1 MTKAKPASG
10 ISGMRIH
17 KGLLIA
23 GLLAAM
29 SIAAV
34 QQNSKVVAT
43 VNGENITEQQLM
55 QGAAADL
62 SKLDANRPQPQ
73 AAYDRARLEVLWKS
87 LTSIIDNKLLTLEA
101 AKNHMTREELLNAEV
116 ESNVGTPSP
125 EEVEQFYEANK
136 AQIPIPKAE
145 ALPQVRQYMIDSSRR
160 RYQDILAANMRRN
173 FKVVTFLDPLR
184 TDVATAGYPSRGPSN
199 APVTIIEF
207 ADFECPFCG
216 GFYPTLKLVEKNY
229 ADRVRLVYRQFPLTN
244 MHPNAQKAAEASLCA
259 NDQRKFWDFYD
270 SLFSDQSRLDVPSLK
285 QRAQTLGLN
294 VPAFNTCLDSG
305 SQAAAIQKDR
315 DDARKIGVNSTP
327 TVFINGRLLGGRSYA
342 EVQEVIEDELQRAG
356 QKK

>member
-1 MTKAKPASG
+1 
-10 ISGMRIH
+10 MRIH
-17 KGLLIA
+17 RGLLTI

-29 SIAAV
+29 SLAAV

-43 VNGENITEQQLM
+43 VNGENITEQQML
-55 QGAAADL
+55 QAAAADL
-62 SKLDANRPQPQ
+62 SRLDANRPQPQ
-73 AAYDRARLEVLWKS
+73 AAYDRAKLEVLWKA
-87 LTSIIDNKLLTLEA
+87 LNSIIEDKLITLEA
-101 AKNHMTREELLNAEV
+101 AKNRMTREELLNAEV

-125 EEVEQFYEANK
+125 AEVEQFYEANK

-160 RYQDILAANMRRN
+160 RYQDMLVANMRRN
-173 FKVVTFLDPLR
+173 FKVTTFLDPIR
-184 TDVATAGYPSRGPSN
+184 TDIVTAGYPSRGPAN
-199 APVTIIEF
+199 APVTIVEF
-207 ADFECPFCG
+207 ADFECPYCG

-229 ADRVRLVYRQFPLTN
+229 ADKARLVYRQFPITN
-244 MHPNAQKAAEASLCA
+244 SHPNAQKAAEASLCA
-259 NDQRKFWDFYD
+259 NDQRKFWEFYD
-270 SLFSDQSRLDVPSLK
+270 ALFSDQSRLDVPSLK
-285 QRAQTLGLN
+285 QRAQALGLN
-294 VPAFNTCLDSG
+294 VSAFNTCLDSG

-342 EVQEVIEDELQRAG
+342 EIQEVIEDELQRVA